1 MELPRSPMVAI
12 EPTRAPTRPKG
23 GRRNKKA
30 GKVRST
36 AYWFN
41 GILTFA
47 LVVMLAFAAV
57 LVWFDGQIDRP
68 GPNAETTL
76 VRIKSG
82 AGTRRIAAML
92 QEKNI
97 IASRH
102 VFLSYLYGRSM
113 WARMHGGQAVV
124 LKAGD
129 YEFKPGD
136 SIRTV
141 VGRIARGKSVLYSVT
156 IPEGFTSHQIIA
168 RLQADSGLTGEITE
182 LPPEGFLKPETYL
195 VPPKAERNQVIGM
208 MREAQRKFLK
218 KAWAARQENL
228 PFRDV
233 SEALILASIVQRET
247 GSNDD
252 PARIA
257 SVFINRLRKGMRL
270 QSDPTILYGKY
281 GSQVRWG
288 TPIYRSDISAK
299 TSHNTYQITGLPP
312 TPICNPGT
320 EAVNAVLN
328 PARTQDLYFVANGRG
343 GHIFSRTNKEHQIA
357 VQKWRKIEKE
367 IRKKQ
372 AKAKAEPESAAGG
385 LPAPTPVKTLTV
397 PGTVSSTKPAPG
409 APATKPP
416 AEVMSSL
423 GFPLPVRKPNR

>member
-1 MELPRSPMVAI
+1 VELPRSPMVAI

-23 GRRNKKA
+23 GRRTKKA
-30 GKVRST
+30 SSVRST

-47 LVVMLAFAAV
+47 LVFMLACAAV
-57 LVWFDGQIDRP
+57 LVWFDGQVDRP
-68 GPNAETTL
+68 GPNTETKL
-76 VRIKSG
+76 VRIKIG
-82 AGTRRIAAML
+82 VGTRRIAAML
-92 QEKNI
+92 QEQNV

-102 VFLSYLYGRSM
+102 VFLSYLYGRSL
-113 WARMHGGQAVV
+113 WARMHGTPPVV

-141 VGRIARGKSVLYSVT
+141 LGRIARGKSVLYSVT
-156 IPEGFTSHQIIA
+156 IPEGLTSHQIIA
-168 RLQADSGLTGEITE
+168 RLKSDPGLTGDITE
-182 LPPEGFLKPETYL
+182 QPPEGFLKPETYL
-195 VPPKAERNQVIGM
+195 VPRNTDRKQVIAL
-208 MREAQRKFLK
+208 MREAQRRYLK

-233 SEALILASIVQRET
+233 SEAVILASIVQRET

-288 TPIYRSDISAK
+288 TPIYRSDIAAK

-320 EAVNAVLN
+320 IAVNAVLN
-328 PARTQDLYFVANGRG
+328 PSRTQDLYFVADGRG
-343 GHIFSRTNKEHQIA
+343 GHIFSRTNRDHQIA

-367 IRKKQ
+367 IRKEQ
-372 AKAKAEPESAAGG
+372 AKAKAKDGG
-385 LPAPTPVKTLTV
+385 GGALPAPTPVKTVTV
-397 PGTVSSTKPAPG
+397 PGTVISTAPAPS
-409 APATKPP
+409 APTAPP